1 MTVRSTA
8 MTCALIVEDDPDFAA
23 ILAEILVDDVGVS
36 EVVSASTLEIARE
49 SFEHHDISL
58 VLLDLALPDG
68 RGSTLIPDIPPDTCT
83 VVISVFGSETAVV
96 EAMSAGADGYLLKD
110 DANIGTAIRAAMAGE
125 SPLSAPVASHLIASW
140 RRLTGATDRRG
151 DPSDD
156 VPLSPREAEILQQ
169 FANGLSYVETA
180 DQLKISRHT
189 VADHVKNIYRKLT
202 VNSRASAV
210 SKGLRKGL
218 VHLPTNR

>member
-1 MTVRSTA
+1 

-23 ILAEILVDDVGVS
+23 ILADIVVDDVGIGQ
-36 EVVSASTLEIARE
+36 VVTAPTLQAARQALAS
-49 SFEHHDISL
+49 HDVSL

-68 RGSTLIPDIPPDTCT
+68 RGSTLLADIPTDTCT

-110 DANIGTAIRAAMAGE
+110 DANIATSIRAAMAGE
-125 SPLSAPVASHLIASW
+125 SPLSAPVARHLVASW
-140 RRLTGATDRRG
+140 RRLTGSTDRR
-151 DPSDD
+151 DDSSDD
-156 VPLSPREAEILQQ
+156 VPLSPRESEILQQ

-218 VHLPTNR
+218 VHLPTSGQ